1 MKGPIHKLAP
11 PCSPLSPVS
20 KPRKKI
26 KTKIPS
32 FFLPEKWLRRARRAR
47 WSYII
52 PAPARPPRRPSA
64 TTTSTGMT
72 RLRRSSRPSRP
83 PTPPPSAAAS
93 PTGPPRPLHPAPATA
108 KVLFQ
113 ADTAKARFPADL
125 RRRGCSRPP
134 PSKVRSPSS
143 LLPLSHSGHRGIE
156 QPSRFLKMGAR
167 TPPMRGDASRLESL
181 GAYKLLPLPKG
192 FG

>member
-83 PTPPPSAAAS
+83 RTPPPSAAAS
-93 PTGPPRPLHPAPATA
+93 PTRPPRPL
-108 KVLFQ
+108 Q
-113 ADTAKARFPADL
+113 
-125 RRRGCSRPP
+125 PP
-134 PSKVRSPSS
+134 PLQPKPCFRRIQPKPGFRRIYAVVGAHAP
-143 LLPLSHSGHRGIE
+143 LLPRCGPPLLCYPFPILGIAE
-156 QPSRFLKMGAR
+156 LNNP
-167 TPPMRGDASRLESL
+167 L
-181 GAYKLLPLPKG
+181 GS
-192 FG
+192 